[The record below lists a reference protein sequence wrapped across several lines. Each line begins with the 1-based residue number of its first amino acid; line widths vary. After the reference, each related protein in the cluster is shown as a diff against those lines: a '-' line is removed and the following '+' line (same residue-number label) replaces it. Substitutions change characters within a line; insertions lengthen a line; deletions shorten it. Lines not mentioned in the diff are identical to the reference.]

1 VLNIYRKIYYNSS
14 LSAFDHTPEGKKWR
28 RGKTRKRGR
37 VSLGRPALV
46 SAIPLVRRNLMKA
59 YSTDKCISL
68 DTLLN
73 KEMQDDIGSLI
84 DDEGLKAEVTDAD
97 LAYDGELEQPEEAE
111 IEEGEIEEVVECTED
126 EDGGRSCVA
135 VADEFEDDPVTCYLK
150 EVSSYPLLTQDR
162 EVELALIIKEG
173 QDNLVRMV
181 EQHALQDK
189 AILDLQ
195 GKIEKLLSHEKTF
208 PGVRDKV
215 LKVVLR
221 TTERLSRDNPDN
233 LTYFQMNRQAK
244 SIMRSIDAAKQE
256 MVKANLRLV
265 LSIAKRYRGR
275 GMSFDDL
282 IQEGNLGLLKAV
294 GRFDHTKGNRFSTY
308 ATWRV
313 RQSIIRGIY
322 DKTRT
327 IRLPV
332 HFIELKNLF
341 FKVFYELLKELGRE
355 PTPQEI
361 ADRSKLPLDKVQ
373 QVLTLAAQPVSLETP
388 IGEDEQ
394 RLGDFLEDDR
404 ASSPMEECSDRELA
418 EVTRNLL
425 STLQP
430 REEKIL
436 RLRFGLDGQ
445 SPETL
450 EKIGKTFNVSKERIR
465 QIEKKALRKL
475 RNPNR
480 QACLKTFVE

>member
-1 VLNIYRKIYYNSS
+1 
-14 LSAFDHTPEGKKWR
+14 
-28 RGKTRKRGR
+28 
-37 VSLGRPALV
+37 
-46 SAIPLVRRNLMKA
+46 MKA
-59 YSTDKCISL
+59 YASEKCISYKYYL
-68 DTLLN
+68 
-73 KEMQDDIGSLI
+73 KGEEMQGEYGNFVGEDVLGPEYSDTGLALDQTI
-84 DDEGLKAEVTDAD
+84 DREEVEPANEGFTGVDEDFAD
-97 LAYDGELEQPEEAE
+97 
-111 IEEGEIEEVVECTED
+111 EEGEEDFQEVA
-126 EDGGRSCVA
+126 SP
-135 VADEFEDDPVTCYLK
+135 ADREFEDDPVTCYLK
-150 EVSSYPLLTQDR
+150 EISSYPLLTQER
-162 EVELALIIKEG
+162 EIELAQTIRKG
-173 QDNLVRMV
+173 QEQLVRMI
-181 EQHALQDK
+181 EEHAHRERLIK
-189 AILDLQ
+189 DLH
-195 GKIEKLLSHEKTF
+195 GKVEKLLSHEKDF
-208 PGVRDKV
+208 PGVRDKI
-215 LKVVLR
+215 LKVIVR
-221 TTERLSRDNPDN
+221 TFERGAAEYPANPLYGTLLN
-233 LTYFQMNRQAK
+233 QARC
-244 SIMRSIDAAKQE
+244 IMEETDSAKKE

-308 ATWRV
+308 ATWWV

-355 PTPQEI
+355 PKPEEI
-361 ADRSKLPLDKVQ
+361 AERAKLPLDKVQ
-373 QVLTLAAQPVSLETP
+373 MVLTIAAQPISLETP
-388 IGEDEQ
+388 VGEDEQ

-404 ASSPMEECSDRELA
+404 AVSPMDECSDRELA
-418 EVTRNLL
+418 EVTRSLL

-436 RLRFGLDGQ
+436 RLRFGLDGH
-445 SPETL
+445 PAETL
-450 EKIGKTFNVSKERIR
+450 EKIGKTFKVSKERIR

-480 QACLKTFVE
+480 QACLKTFID

>member
-1 VLNIYRKIYYNSS
+1 
-14 LSAFDHTPEGKKWR
+14 
-28 RGKTRKRGR
+28 
-37 VSLGRPALV
+37 
-46 SAIPLVRRNLMKA
+46 MKA
-59 YSTDKCISL
+59 YATETCLPYNFNLRKSDQEEEVFSFSPKNQSEEDL
-68 DTLLN
+68 M
-73 KEMQDDIGSLI
+73 E
-84 DDEGLKAEVTDAD
+84 DELSF
-97 LAYDGELEQPEEAE
+97 EEAIGLAARE
-111 IEEGEIEEVVECTED
+111 GEDALRSDTSGYEQEEAAEDFSAAAEEGEFD
-126 EDGGRSCVA
+126 EDHVS
-135 VADEFEDDPVTCYLK
+135 CYLR
-150 EVSSYPLLTQDR
+150 EVAGYPLLTQ
-162 EVELALIIKEG
+162 EKEIELAQTIREG
-173 QDNLVRMV
+173 QTLLVDLMEKYKGSHRLLADA
-181 EQHALQDK
+181 HAK
-189 AILDLQ
+189 VH
-195 GKIEKLLSHEKTF
+195 KLLAHEKAF
-208 PGVRDKV
+208 PGVRDKI
-215 LKVVLR
+215 LKVILR
-221 TTERLSRDNPDN
+221 TLERGAQEETGDVPFASLLQQVR
-233 LTYFQMNRQAK
+233 R
-244 SIMRSIDAAKQE
+244 IIHGIDSAKQE

-308 ATWRV
+308 ATWWV

-361 ADRSKLPLDKVQ
+361 AERANLPLEKVQ
-373 QVLTLAAQPVSLETP
+373 MVLTLASQPISLETP
-388 IGEDEQ
+388 IGEDDQ
-394 RLGDFLEDDR
+394 RLGDFIEDEK
-404 ASSPMEECSDRELA
+404 ATSPMDECSDKELA
-418 EVTRNLL
+418 EVTRSLL

-445 SPETL
+445 PAETL
-450 EKIGKTFNVSKERIR
+450 EKIGKSFKVSKERIR
-465 QIEKKALRKL
+465 QIEKKALKKL

-480 QACLKTFVE
+480 QSCLKNFIE

>member
-1 VLNIYRKIYYNSS
+1 
-14 LSAFDHTPEGKKWR
+14 
-28 RGKTRKRGR
+28 
-37 VSLGRPALV
+37 
-46 SAIPLVRRNLMKA
+46 MKA
-59 YSTDKCISL
+59 HATEKRTPFNYYFQEKGLEQYRTLTREEMLEERFKETLSL
-68 DTLLN
+68 D
-73 KEMQDDIGSLI
+73 QCI
-84 DDEGLKAEVTDAD
+84 DDEQEGVACEGTQSEA
-97 LAYDGELEQPEEAE
+97 AYGDEE
-111 IEEGEIEEVVECTED
+111 ED
-126 EDGGRSCVA
+126 EEELLLMGPPPGG
-135 VADEFEDDPVTCYLK
+135 EFEEDHVTCYLR
-150 EVSSYPLLTQDR
+150 EVSSYPLLSQEQETQLAR
-162 EVELALIIKEG
+162 TIRNGQEELVQIVEGNASDDKLIQELNQKV
-173 QDNLVRMV
+173 Q
-181 EQHALQDK
+181 
-189 AILDLQ
+189 
-195 GKIEKLLSHEKTF
+195 KLLAHEKTF
-208 PGVRDKV
+208 PGVRDKI
-215 LKVVLR
+215 LKVIVR
-221 TTERLSRDNPDN
+221 TLERGVHDHPVEQL
-233 LTYFQMNRQAK
+233 YGQMLIQVR
-244 SIMRSIDAAKQE
+244 SIMNAVDNAKQE

-308 ATWRV
+308 ATWWV

-341 FKVFYELLKELGRE
+341 FKVFYELLKEFGRE

-361 ADRSKLPLDKVQ
+361 AERATLPLEKVQ
-373 QVLTLAAQPVSLETP
+373 MVLTLAAQPISLETP

-394 RLGDFLEDDR
+394 RLGDFIEDER
-404 ASSPMEECSDRELA
+404 AVSPVEECSDKELA
-418 EVTRNLL
+418 EVTRTLL
-425 STLQP
+425 SSLQP

-445 SPETL
+445 PAETL
-450 EKIGKTFNVSKERIR
+450 EKIGRTFKVSKERIR

-480 QACLKTFVE
+480 QSCLKTFME

>member
-1 VLNIYRKIYYNSS
+1 MEAGSTEKCLPFEYY
-14 LSAFDHTPEGKKWR
+14 FEKTKMQEEFEGF
-28 RGKTRKRGR
+28 
-37 VSLGRPALV
+37 LAEDILV
-46 SAIPLVRRNLMKA
+46 
-59 YSTDKCISL
+59 
-68 DTLLN
+68 
-73 KEMQDDIGSLI
+73 EEFG
-84 DDEGLKAEVTDAD
+84 
-97 LAYDGELEQPEEAE
+97 DGEVGLRGGA
-111 IEEGEIEEVVECTED
+111 GFGD
-126 EDGGRSCVA
+126 E
-135 VADEFEDDPVTCYLK
+135 DEFEPETATHPKSSADEAEEESSETALAIQEDFDEDHVTCYLK
-150 EVSSYPLLTQDR
+150 EVASYPLLTQER
-162 EVELALIIKEG
+162 ETELAQIIRGG
-173 QDNLVRMV
+173 QDALVGMI
-181 EQHALQDK
+181 EQHATEDVEV
-189 AILDLQ
+189 AELD
-195 GKIEKLLSHEKTF
+195 GRVRKLLDSEEAF
-208 PGVRDKV
+208 PGVRDKI
-215 LKVVLR
+215 LKVIL
-221 TTERLSRDNPDN
+221 
-233 LTYFQMNRQAK
+233 
-244 SIMRSIDAAKQE
+244 RSIENIAMENPGVKLYARMYARARDIVESIDLAKQE

-308 ATWRV
+308 ATWWV

-332 HFIELKNLF
+332 HFIEMKNLF

-361 ADRSKLPLDKVQ
+361 ADRATLPLDKVQ
-373 QVLTLAAQPVSLETP
+373 QVLTLAAQPISLETP

-394 RLGDFLEDDR
+394 RLGDFIEDDH
-404 ASSPMEECSDRELA
+404 ATSPLDECSERELA
-418 EVTRNLL
+418 EVTRALL

-445 SPETL
+445 PAETL
-450 EKIGKTFNVSKERIR
+450 EKIGQTFKVSKERIR

-480 QACLKTFVE
+480 QNCLKTFMD

>member
-1 VLNIYRKIYYNSS
+1 VILRSIENI
-14 LSAFDHTPEGKKWR
+14 A
-28 RGKTRKRGR
+28 
-37 VSLGRPALV
+37 
-46 SAIPLVRRNLMKA
+46 
-59 YSTDKCISL
+59 
-68 DTLLN
+68 
-73 KEMQDDIGSLI
+73 
-84 DDEGLKAEVTDAD
+84 
-97 LAYDGELEQPEEAE
+97 
-111 IEEGEIEEVVECTED
+111 TE
-126 EDGGRSCVA
+126 
-135 VADEFEDDPVTCYLK
+135 
-150 EVSSYPLLTQDR
+150 
-162 EVELALIIKEG
+162 
-173 QDNLVRMV
+173 N
-181 EQHALQDK
+181 
-189 AILDLQ
+189 
-195 GKIEKLLSHEKTF
+195 
-208 PGVRDKV
+208 PGVK
-215 LKVVLR
+215 L
-221 TTERLSRDNPDN
+221 
-233 LTYFQMNRQAK
+233 YNRMFAQAS
-244 SIMRSIDAAKQE
+244 SIVESIDAAKQE

-308 ATWRV
+308 ATWWV

-332 HFIELKNLF
+332 HFIEMKNLF

-361 ADRSKLPLDKVQ
+361 ADRATLPLDKVQ
-373 QVLTLAAQPVSLETP
+373 QVLTLAAQPISLETP

-394 RLGDFLEDDR
+394 RLGDFIEDDT
-404 ASSPMEECSDRELA
+404 ASSPLDECSERELA
-418 EVTRNLL
+418 EVTRALL

-445 SPETL
+445 PAETL
-450 EKIGKTFNVSKERIR
+450 EKIGQTFKVSKERIR

-480 QACLKTFVE
+480 QNCLKTFMD

>member
-1 VLNIYRKIYYNSS
+1 MEEQ
-14 LSAFDHTPEGKKWR
+14 EGEH
-28 RGKTRKRGR
+28 GSHDGLGESMRGR
-37 VSLGRPALV
+37 SVPEEEFE
-46 SAIPLVRRNLMKA
+46 MKA
-59 YSTDKCISL
+59 YTAEKCLPFDYLFKRKDVQGDYETLNDEQVLAEKFEDADFSL
-68 DTLLN
+68 D
-73 KEMQDDIGSLI
+73 DRI
-84 DDEGLKAEVTDAD
+84 DLERREPRNSFHTPDYEEEEETEELAD
-97 LAYDGELEQPEEAE
+97 SQISEAQ
-111 IEEGEIEEVVECTED
+111 
-126 EDGGRSCVA
+126 
-135 VADEFEDDPVTCYLK
+135 EFEEDHVTCYLK
-150 EVSSYPLLTQDR
+150 EVSTYPLLTQER
-162 EVELALIIKEG
+162 ETELAQVIREG
-173 QDNLVRMV
+173 QEELVKMV
-181 EQHALQDK
+181 ADQASEDRL
-189 AILDLQ
+189 IMDLHQ
-195 GKIEKLLSHEKTF
+195 KVEKLIGHEKAF
-208 PGVRDKV
+208 PGVRDKI
-215 LKVVLR
+215 LKVILR
-221 TTERLSRDNPDN
+221 TLERGVLENPEN
-233 LTYFQMNRQAK
+233 RLYSEMLTRIQQ
-244 SIMRSIDAAKQE
+244 IMRSIDDSKQE

-308 ATWRV
+308 ATWWV

-355 PTPQEI
+355 PTAQEI
-361 ADRSKLPLDKVQ
+361 ADRANLPLEKVQ
-373 QVLTLAAQPVSLETP
+373 MVLTLASQPISLETP

-394 RLGDFLEDDR
+394 RLGDFIEDDR
-404 ASSPMEECSDRELA
+404 STSPVDECSDRELA
-418 EVTRNLL
+418 EVTRVLL
-425 STLQP
+425 SGLQP

-445 SPETL
+445 PAETL
-450 EKIGKTFNVSKERIR
+450 EKIGKTFKVSKERIR

-480 QACLKTFVE
+480 QASLKAFIE